1 MTALVL
7 TTLAALALVDGA
19 CSGFRSALGRTGLV
33 DHAALDRRA
42 TLLGVRTVAL
52 CLLPACSVFAV
63 DVVVAK
69 TPVEAYALAG
79 GVMLVVLVPYA
90 VIVLLALGAYAV
102 LGWRQKYVAM
112 ALVLGPFT
120 LVRPLVAVGAAVAGA
135 YAAPSATV
143 VATVALATVAV
154 LLVEPLAGRGWPGV
168 GGRTWVVRG
177 V

>member
-7 TTLAALALVDGA
+7 TALAALALVDGA

-42 TLLGVRTVAL
+42 TLLGVRTVLL
-52 CLLPACSVFAV
+52 CLPACSVFAV
-63 DVVVAK
+63 DVVGAG
-69 TPVEAYALAG
+69 TPVETYAVAG
-79 GVMLVVLVPYA
+79 EVMLIVLVPYA
-90 VIVLLALGAYAV
+90 VVVLLALGAYAV

-135 YAAPSATV
+135 YAAPSSAV
-143 VATVALATVAV
+143 VATIALATVAV
-154 LLVEPLAGRGWPGV
+154 LLVEPVAGRGWA
-168 GGRTWVVRG
+168 GGAGRVTAG
-177 V
+177 AGF